1 MKIMVLVNEYTPEA
15 FARRKAVV
23 ERSISRGVEVGY
35 AVIEGSGGGKA
46 VTNLHRTLVAPAAAR
61 EVIAAEKAGYDAVV
75 AWGTLDLGVEE
86 ARHLVDIPVLG
97 PGRIAAHVAASL
109 VSASP

>member
-15 FARRKAVV
+15 LARRKAVI
-23 ERSISRGVEVGY
+23 ERSVSKGVEVGY

-61 EVIAAEKAGYDAVV
+61 EVISLPMSAF
-75 AWGTLDLGVEE
+75 LSE
-86 ARHLVDIPVLG
+86 ADQDEVIRQVRRFFG
-97 PGRIAAHVAASL
+97 K
-109 VSASP
+109 